1 MNNIILYLIGFSAQ
15 LLFSSRLIIQWFYSE
30 KENKIITP
38 SVFWILS
45 LLGSFLLFI
54 YGYLRDDFAIMLGQ
68 SLTYFIYIRNL
79 QLQGEWS
86 KLNSLIRFLFLT
98 FPVYIIFYYYNNNVI
113 DLDILIRE
121 TNIPCWLFTL
131 GITSQLIFN
140 FRFIFQWI
148 YSENKKESS
157 LPLGF
162 WLLSISGSMLILI
175 YAIFRFDPVLFV
187 GHIIGSFIY
196 ARNIYIYFKFN

>member
-1 MNNIILYLIGFSAQ
+1 MNNIIIYLIGFSAQ

-86 KLNSLIRFLFLT
+86 KLNFYIRFLFLT

-121 TNIPCWLFTL
+121 TNIPSWLFTL

-162 WLLSISGSMLILI
+162 WLLSISGSMLILV
-175 YAIFRFDPVLFV
+175 YAIFRFDPVLFI
-187 GHIIGSFIY
+187 GHAIGSFIY